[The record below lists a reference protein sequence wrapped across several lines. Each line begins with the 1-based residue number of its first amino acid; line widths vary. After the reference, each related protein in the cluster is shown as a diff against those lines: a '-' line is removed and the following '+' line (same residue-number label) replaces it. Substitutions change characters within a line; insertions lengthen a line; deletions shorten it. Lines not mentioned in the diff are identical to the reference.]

1 MKKKS
6 IVLSFI
12 GVLSMVAV
20 VSAVPASQLVKAN
33 TATNK
38 TTERSEEK
46 DDELTLEN
54 TNVTITEEQAKAA
67 ALDSIQGGTFV
78 SIELED
84 EDGVIVYGVNILS
97 GNTENDV
104 KVDANTGVILKT
116 ESGNDTEEIESEGN
130 ESKDQDNDNVEE
142 EDSTESSEGL
152 NE

>member
-33 TATNK
+33 IATNK

-54 TNVTITEEQAKAA
+54 TNVAITEEQAKAT

-97 GNTENDV
+97 GSTENDV
-104 KVDANTGVILKT
+104 KVDANTGVILKA

-142 EDSTESSEGL
+142 EDVTESSEGL

>member
-33 TATNK
+33 NATNK
-38 TTERSEEK
+38 TTENSEEK

-54 TNVTITEEQAKAA
+54 ANVTITEEQAKTT

-104 KVDANTGVILKT
+104 KIDANTGVILKT
-116 ESGNDTEEIESEGN
+116 ESGNDTEEIEAKENGSE
-130 ESKDQDNDNVEE
+130 DQDSDNVEE
-142 EDSTESSEGL
+142 EDGTESSEGL

>member
-12 GVLSMVAV
+12 GILSMVAV

-33 TATNK
+33 ATTNK
-38 TTERSEEK
+38 TTESSEEK
-46 DDELTLEN
+46 DDELTPEN
-54 TNVTITEEQAKAA
+54 TNVTITADQAKAA
-67 ALDSIQGGTFV
+67 ALDSIQGGSFV

-84 EDGVIVYGVNILS
+84 EDGVIVYGVQILS

-116 ESGNDTEEIESEGN
+116 EADNDTEEIESKGN
-130 ESKDQDNDNVEE
+130 ESEDQDSDNVEE
-142 EDSTESSEGL
+142 EDGTESSEGL